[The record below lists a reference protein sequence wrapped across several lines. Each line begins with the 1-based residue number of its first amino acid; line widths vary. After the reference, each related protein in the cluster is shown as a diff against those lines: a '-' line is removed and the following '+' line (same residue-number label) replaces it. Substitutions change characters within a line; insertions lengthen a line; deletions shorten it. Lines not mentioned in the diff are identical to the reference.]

1 MNIDERI
8 QALHVN
14 IESLHA
20 NMGELFDVVRELRG
34 NISELSQTVRALG
47 ETVGQVGHALS
58 ELAHVATVHEKRL
71 DRYEVTVVAF
81 QEDVRDIK
89 TELRAIRER
98 LEGFGNGSKFN

>member
-1 MNIDERI
+1 MNIDERM

-20 NMGELFDVVRELRG
+20 NLGELYDSVREFR
-34 NISELSQTVRALG
+34 SATEKSFQALG
-47 ETVGQVGHALS
+47 EAVSKLQSAGENLWNIAN
-58 ELAHVATVHEKRL
+58 AHEKRL

-98 LEGFGNGSKFN
+98 LEGFGDGSKLQ

>member
-1 MNIDERI
+1 VNIDERI
-8 QALHVN
+8 EALHVN

-20 NMGELFDVVRELRG
+20 NMGELFDIVRGLRG
-34 NISELSQTVRALG
+34 NISELTQTVRTLG
-47 ETVGQVGHALS
+47 ETIGD
-58 ELAHVATVHEKRL
+58 LAHVATVHEKRL

-98 LEGFGNGSKFN
+98 LEGFGYGSELQ